1 MENTLPNLP
10 YTYNALEPFIDE
22 QTMKI
27 HHTKHH
33 QTYVDKLNAAL
44 ETHKELKSRP
54 IEDLLKNPDKIPE
67 DIRTAV
73 INHGGGH
80 ANHSFFWP
88 ILKKDVKPKG
98 EILQAI
104 ENKFGS
110 WQKFKEQ
117 FSDAAAKLFGSGWAW
132 LVVNRKELEI
142 ITTKNQDSPLTLG
155 KKPLLC
161 IDVWEHAY
169 YVKFQNRRSE
179 YIEAFFNVVNWDKVN
194 EHYLKNR

>member
-1 MENTLPNLP
+1 
-10 YTYNALEPFIDE
+10 
-22 QTMKI
+22 
-27 HHTKHH
+27 
-33 QTYVDKLNAAL
+33 
-44 ETHKELKSRP
+44 
-54 IEDLLKNPDKIPE
+54 
-67 DIRTAV
+67 
-73 INHGGGH
+73 
-80 ANHSFFWP
+80 
-88 ILKKDVKPKG
+88 DVKPKG

>member
-44 ETHKELKSRP
+44 EIHKELKSIP

>member
-1 MENTLPNLP
+1 
-10 YTYNALEPFIDE
+10 
-22 QTMKI
+22 
-27 HHTKHH
+27 
-33 QTYVDKLNAAL
+33 
-44 ETHKELKSRP
+44 
-54 IEDLLKNPDKIPE
+54 
-67 DIRTAV
+67 
-73 INHGGGH
+73 GH

>member
-33 QTYVDKLNAAL
+33 QTYVDKLNVAL
-44 ETHKELKSRP
+44 EIHKELKSIP

-88 ILKKDVKPKG
+88 ILKKGVKPKG

>member
-44 ETHKELKSRP
+44 EIHKELKSIP

-88 ILKKDVKPKG
+88 ILKKGVKPKG